1 MTLTDFLLARIAE
14 DEAAAHRF
22 DADLAREFGTPAE
35 SLLSSELTL
44 AGSGYMDYPV
54 LTVDSTRV
62 LAECEAKRRIVE
74 KLERRWDE
82 ADAAAEDP
90 NLSVRER
97 GSMNRMYSSQ
107 ATGLASAVRAL
118 AEVYADHPDYREEW
132 RP

>member
-14 DEAAAHRF
+14 DDANGWVSSGLRAEPYSRTRAH
-22 DADLAREFGTPAE
+22 L
-35 SLLSSELTL
+35 
-44 AGSGYMDYPV
+44 
-54 LTVDSTRV
+54 
-62 LAECEAKRRIVE
+62 ECEAKRRIVE